1 MSSPRVEVNITILTP
16 FANPRSPRRRCAR
29 VKGVSARVVVAGL
42 AGAFGL
48 AAGLVVVTSSHGA
61 KAPTRSVYLAEA
73 RAICREF
80 SRDLDQI
87 PPIQDP
93 TLLGVVLESV
103 NAALPLL
110 REQSYRIHAL
120 TPPTDLRTRVD
131 RFFVLTD
138 RSIDTLASVRDAAV
152 QMDTGHVGLRLIEF
166 GRQTEAAK

>member
-1 MSSPRVEVNITILTP
+1 MAAL
-16 FANPRSPRRRCAR
+16 
-29 VKGVSARVVVAGL
+29 GVAAGL
-42 AGAFGL
+42 A
-48 AAGLVVVTSSHGA
+48 AALVVVTSSHGA
-61 KAPTRSVYLAEA
+61 KAPTRGAYLAQA

-80 SRDLDQI
+80 SGDLDQI

-93 TLLGVVLESV
+93 TMLGQVLESV

-120 TPPTDLRTRVD
+120 KPPTALRTRVD

-152 QMDTGHVGLRLIEF
+152 KMDSGNVGIRLIEF
-166 GRQTEAAK
+166 GRQTDAAKRVGRSIGYRC

>member
-1 MSSPRVEVNITILTP
+1 M
-16 FANPRSPRRRCAR
+16 
-29 VKGVSARVVVAGL
+29 AGL

-152 QMDTGHVGLRLIEF
+152 RMDTGHVGLRLIQF
-166 GRQTEAAK
+166 GRQTEAAKRLGSRIGYRC

>member
-1 MSSPRVEVNITILTP
+1 V
-16 FANPRSPRRRCAR
+16 AR
-29 VKGVSARVVVAGL
+29 VRARILVPAVAV
-42 AGAFGL
+42 ASGL
-48 AAGLVVVTSSHGA
+48 AAALVVATTSHGA
-61 KAPTRSVYLAEA
+61 KAPTRSAYLAQA

-80 SRDLDQI
+80 SSDLDRI

-93 TLLGVVLESV
+93 TFLGEVIESV

-120 TPPTDLRTRVD
+120 KPPAALRPSVN

-152 QMDTGHVGLRLIEF
+152 KMDSGNVGMHLIEF
-166 GRQTEAAK
+166 GRETEAAKRLGSRIGYRC

>member
-1 MSSPRVEVNITILTP
+1 MVV
-16 FANPRSPRRRCAR
+16 
-29 VKGVSARVVVAGL
+29 GVAVTAGL
-42 AGAFGL
+42 A
-48 AAGLVVVTSSHGA
+48 AALVVATTSHGA
-61 KAPTRSVYLAEA
+61 KAPTRSVYLAQA

-80 SRDLDQI
+80 SGDLDRI

-93 TLLGVVLESV
+93 TFLGEVIESV

-120 TPPTDLRTRVD
+120 TPPAALRSSVN

-152 QMDTGHVGLRLIEF
+152 KMDSGNVGVRLIQF
-166 GRQTEAAK
+166 GRETEAAKRLGSRIGYRC